1 MKHHGG
7 DTVPSSDTRIK
18 NACEGLTY
26 ISETDAPVEFFNGGS
41 MASPDADSLLQFL
54 NSSTDVITRSEPI
67 TESSDIDQFFQRY
80 LRDRSRKNPANRA
93 FRRLRSTLNS
103 ELDELTLIRIGRVR
117 IAIYILGKDA
127 QGRVMGIQT
136 KAVET

>member
-26 ISETDAPVEFFNGGS
+26 ISETDAPVVFFNGGS
-41 MASPDADSLLQFL
+41 MASPDADSLIQFL
-54 NSSTDVITRSEPI
+54 RSATDVVTRSEPI
-67 TESSDIDQFFQRY
+67 TESSDVDQFFLRY
-80 LRDRSRKNPANRA
+80 LRDGTAKNPVSRA
-93 FRRLRSTLNS
+93 FRLLRSTLHS

-127 QGRVMGIQT
+127 QGKVMGIQT
-136 KAVET
+136 RAVET